1 MASETALAVRR
12 HIQKSQP
19 PVVWEQQRVNEMK
32 FSINRRRFVQ
42 TAWTA
47 LALGAL
53 PSFAKRASAQSK
65 EVRVLVYGGAVGKAA
80 IEAFA
85 KPFEAETGIKV
96 TAITQDFQ
104 AAQLELM
111 VKSNNVTV
119 DVAPLGR
126 GSAIPAAKKGFLEN
140 IDYSIYRKEELDGIV
155 DFVRQPFGVGIFVYG
170 YVMVWNIKKFP
181 VDKPRPNTWAEFWDV
196 EKFPGARLLVSGQ
209 LGEEGPWEEALMAD
223 GVPTDKIYPMDV
235 DRVFAKLD
243 QIKPNIRK
251 WWTSGSESQQLMRSG
266 VGEVMNSYDGRA
278 QLLIDQGDPIEINRN
293 QAKITW
299 DFWVIPKGSPNAA
312 NAQKFIEFA
321 TRADRQAAY
330 AQLTN
335 YGPTNLNAF
344 KPIPDKLA
352 RKLASHPDYLKNN
365 LRINS
370 EWYAE
375 VGSDGK
381 TNAELLAA
389 RWSDWV
395 LR

>member
-1 MASETALAVRR
+1 
-12 HIQKSQP
+12 
-19 PVVWEQQRVNEMK
+19 MK

-42 TAWTA
+42 TASTA

-111 VKSNNVTV
+111 VKTNNVTV

-126 GSAIPAAKKGFLEN
+126 GSAIPAAKKGFLEH

-299 DFWVIPKGSPNAA
+299 DYWVIPKGSPNAT

-344 KPIPDKLA
+344 KTIPDKLA
-352 RKLASHPDYLKNN
+352 RKLASHPDYLKNS